1 MALLAGHSQRHKT
14 RRDGSTVRRV
24 IRLLEQCLPA
34 LAYLSGVGPVYA
46 MIGDDPASD
55 AATVP
60 DLNAQM
66 HEIVDFI
73 IRQEQNWQPRRR
85 TMGPFTR

>member
-1 MALLAGHSQRHKT
+1 M
-14 RRDGSTVRRV
+14 RRV

-34 LAYLSGVGPVYA
+34 LACLSGAVLPVYA
-46 MIGDDPASD
+46 VIGDDPASD

-66 HEIVDFI
+66 QEIVDFI
-73 IRQEQNWQPRRR
+73 IRQEQNWQPWRR
-85 TMGPFTR
+85 TTGPFIH